1 MGISAGVSS
10 TTLRVPCRCG
20 DDRDT
25 TNWHVG
31 VIILALRVTFLRRP
45 FSAELDVS
53 LGCWFD
59 SLRGKVCRD
68 VESVAEV
75 AVVVVVSIS
84 GNGDDPETE
93 AAVVVVAVVEE

>member
-1 MGISAGVSS
+1 MTGIPAGVSSS
-10 TTLRVPCRCG
+10 TTLRVPCCCG

-31 VIILALRVTFLRRP
+31 VIILALRVTLLRRP

-59 SLRGKVCRD
+59 SLRDKVCRD
-68 VESVAEV
+68 AESAAEV
-75 AVVVVVSIS
+75 VVISLS
-84 GNGDDPETE
+84 GNGDDPE
-93 AAVVVVAVVEE
+93 AAVVVVVVEE